1 MRLFAYALR
10 EYDEL
15 GYMKEAASQLGFEF
29 DWTSEYPTL
38 ENASLA
44 AGHDALCIISN
55 PMPAELL
62 DTFWAQGV
70 RYLSTRTIGYEH
82 VDVAHARELGMRV
95 ANAPYPPEGVAN
107 YAIMLL
113 LMAQRK
119 VKLLARHSIAQDF
132 GLHGKL
138 GKDISTSTVGVI
150 GTGRIGSTVVRHLS
164 GFGCK
169 ILAYDPYPNKEV
181 EKYATYV
188 DLDTLLAQ
196 ADAITLHAPGL
207 AENYHMLDSAAFAK
221 MKDGVV
227 LVNAARGMLVDTEAL
242 VAAVESGKVG
252 AAALDTIENEA
263 DLYYRDLS
271 RDVLPNRDRSVL
283 MAFPNV
289 IVSPHMAFYTAEDV
303 RAMIFNSASALLAFS
318 RGEDTPFEVRA

>member
-1 MRLFAYALR
+1 M
-10 EYDEL
+10 
-15 GYMKEAASQLGFEF
+15 GFEF
-29 DWTSEYPTL
+29 DWTSDYPTL
-38 ENASLA
+38 DNAHLA
-44 AGHDALCIISN
+44 AGHDALCIITN

-62 DTFWAQGV
+62 DAFWAQGV

-82 VDVAHARELGMRV
+82 IDVAHARELGMRV

-107 YAIMLL
+107 YAIMLM

-119 VKLLARHSIAQDF
+119 VKLLARHSAAQDF

-169 ILAYDPYPNKEV
+169 ILAYDPYPNDDV
-181 EKYATYV
+181 RAHATYV

-196 ADAITLHAPGL
+196 SDAITLHAPGL
-207 AENYHMLDSAAFAK
+207 AENYHMLDSASFAK

-242 VAAVESGKVG
+242 ISAVESGKVG

-303 RAMIFNSASALLAFS
+303 RAMIFNSAGALLAFS
-318 RGEDTPFEVRA
+318 RGEETPFEVRA

>member
-38 ENASLA
+38 DNASLA
-44 AGHDALCIISN
+44 AGHDALCIITN
-55 PMPAELL
+55 PMPADLL
-62 DTFWAQGV
+62 DAFHAVGV
-70 RYLSTRTIGYEH
+70 KNLATRTIGYEH
-82 VDVAHARELGMRV
+82 IDVAHARELGMRV

-119 VKLLARHSIAQDF
+119 VKLLARHSLAQDF

-150 GTGRIGSTVVRHLS
+150 GTGRIGATVVRHLS

-181 EKYATYV
+181 AKYATYV

-207 AENYHMLDSAAFAK
+207 KQNYHMIDADAFAK

-227 LVNAARGMLVDTEAL
+227 LVNAARGMLVDTQAL

-252 AAALDTIENEA
+252 AAPLDTIENEA

-318 RGEDTPFEVRA
+318 RGEDTPFEIRA